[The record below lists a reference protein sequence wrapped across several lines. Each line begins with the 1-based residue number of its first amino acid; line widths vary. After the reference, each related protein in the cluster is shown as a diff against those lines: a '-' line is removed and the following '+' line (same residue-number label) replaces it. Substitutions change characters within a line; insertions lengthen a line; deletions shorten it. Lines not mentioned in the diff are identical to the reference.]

1 MIFDFSKT
9 PLFSVFDPFEVFE
22 EIFSNVLKEKD
33 GKIDSERSEKT
44 SIYKDNNLVYER
56 EKEWKNDELVK
67 DEEKGRD
74 TLKSLSGRNCKRTCE
89 KETESSEDTKRADT
103 MLVKKDKY
111 INTLIEKNRKLKAIN
126 AHLSEENERLRGKIK
141 QAYDSL
147 IP

>member
-9 PLFSVFDPFEVFE
+9 PIFSVFDPFEDFE

-33 GKIDSERSEKT
+33 GKVDSERSEKT

-74 TLKSLSGRNCKRTCE
+74 TLKSLTGRNDGHPCE
-89 KETESSEDTKRADT
+89 KQAETSEDTKRT
-103 MLVKKDKY
+103 GIMLAKKDKY
-111 INTLIEKNRKLKAIN
+111 INTLIEKNRKLKALN
-126 AHLSEENERLRGKIK
+126 AHLSEENERLRNKIK
-141 QAYDSL
+141 QAHDSL
-147 IP
+147 RP